1 MFLRVVIA
9 SILGLYGWTAYSF
22 EGWDKVHWGS
32 IGCGGWE
39 WVKQNYEDHP
49 NDFGAQYTY
58 AVCLFIK
65 GKHQNNPSEVD
76 TALYMLYTL
85 ADNYKHIT
93 ASNFLGEYLKTDGT
107 MDNYGFDAGI
117 NNLDR
122 SINYYQ
128 QVLAEIA
135 LRNGFYANPQ
145 DEEYRVVELSKQME
159 LQSHMIVPYIYLQKY
174 FLGVI
179 GDDSQKLLVSPSYTG
194 DRDLETYPEY
204 APYTE
209 HSLIQMKETAE
220 SCLSVP
226 LKEYFKP
233 QAYHLVREL
242 CQNYKQMAES
252 LYELESMRRK
262 EIVQDYCRD
271 ILSPGCPIN
280 AIMEDIQLILDEYDE
295 INRPLRQ
302 KTWKALWN

>member
-39 WVKQNYEDHP
+39 WVKQDYEENP
-49 NDFGAQYTY
+49 NDFGSQYTY

-65 GKHQNNPSEVD
+65 GKHTNNSAEVD

-85 ADNYKHIT
+85 ADNYRHIS
-93 ASNFLGEYLKTDGT
+93 ASNFLAKFLKTDGT
-107 MDNYGFDAGI
+107 MNNYSFDAGI

-122 SINYYQ
+122 SIYYYQ

-145 DEEYRVVELSKQME
+145 DLEYRTVELSKQME
-159 LQSHMIVPYIYLQKY
+159 LQSHKMVPLIYLQKY
-174 FLGVI
+174 FWGLI
-179 GDDSQKLLVSPSYTG
+179 GSDNQKLLESQSYDG
-194 DRDLETYPEY
+194 DRNLEFYPEY
-204 APYTE
+204 APYTQ
-209 HSLIQMKETAE
+209 HSLIQMRETAE

-233 QAYHLVREL
+233 RAYHLVREL

-252 LYELESMRRK
+252 LYELESIRRK
-262 EIVQDYCRD
+262 EIVQDYCKD
-271 ILSPGCPIN
+271 ILSETCPIDSIN
-280 AIMEDIQLILDEYDE
+280 GDIQLIINEYYE
-295 INRPLRQ
+295 INEPLRQ
-302 KTWKALWN
+302 EAWKALWN

>member
-9 SILGLYGWTAYSF
+9 SILGLYGWTAYAF
-22 EGWDKVHWGS
+22 EGWDQVHWGT

-39 WVKQNYEDHP
+39 WAKQNYKENP

-65 GKHQNNPSEVD
+65 GKHKNNPAEVD

-93 ASNFLGEYLKTDGT
+93 SSNFLGKYLKTDGT
-107 MDNYGFDAGI
+107 MNNYGFDAGI

-159 LQSHMIVPYIYLQKY
+159 LQSHMMVPNFYLHKY
-174 FLGVI
+174 FWGWV
-179 GDDSQKLLVSPSYTG
+179 GSDNQKWLESPSYTG
-194 DRDLETYPEY
+194 DRNLETYPEY

-209 HSLIQMKETAE
+209 HSLIQMRETAE

-233 QAYHLVREL
+233 RAYHLVREL
-242 CQNYKQMAES
+242 CKNYKEQAEK
-252 LYELESMRRK
+252 LYELEKKRRT
-262 EIVQDYCRD
+262 EMVQDYCKD
-271 ILSPGCPIN
+271 ILSETCPMDP
-280 AIMEDIQLILDEYDE
+280 IMEDIQSIINEYYE
-295 INRPLRQ
+295 KNQPLRE
-302 KTWKALWN
+302 KAWEALVS

>member
-9 SILGLYGWTAYSF
+9 SILGLYSLSAYSF

-39 WVKQNYEDHP
+39 WIKQNYEDHP
-49 NDFGAQYTY
+49 NDFGAQYAY
-58 AVCLFIK
+58 AGCLFIK

-85 ADNYKHIT
+85 ADDYKHIT
-93 ASNFLGEYLKTDGT
+93 ASNFLAEYLKTDGT
-107 MDNYGFDAGI
+107 MSNFGFEAGI

-122 SINYYQ
+122 SIYYYQ

-145 DEEYRVVELSKQME
+145 DFEYRTVELSKQME
-159 LQSHMIVPYIYLQKY
+159 LQSHKMVPFIYLQKY
-174 FLGVI
+174 FWGLTGI
-179 GDDSQKLLVSPSYTG
+179 GNQKLLESSIYDG
-194 DRDLETYPEY
+194 DRNLEMYPEY

-209 HSLIQMKETAE
+209 HSLIQMRETAE

-233 QAYHLVREL
+233 RAYHLVREI
-242 CQNYKQMAES
+242 CKNYKEQAEK
-252 LYELESMRRK
+252 LYELELKRIEEMA
-262 EIVQDYCRD
+262 QDYCKD
-271 ILSPGCPIN
+271 ILSPGCPVTGIFEN
-280 AIMEDIQLILDEYDE
+280 IQLIINEYFE
-295 INRPLRQ
+295 ITEPLHQ
-302 KTWKALWN
+302 EAWKALWN